1 MCDLKILK
9 FTCIYVQY
17 QQHQNEIE
25 AYLAH
30 KKKEAAQAAHD
41 AFLYHV
47 ATLIQAWWRGTMVRR
62 GLGLYK
68 KIKKGK
74 DKKGKGKGSKEGSKK
89 KIQ

>member
-1 MCDLKILK
+1 MCDLQILK
-9 FTCIYVQY
+9 FTCVYVQY

-30 KKKEAAQAAHD
+30 KEKEAAKAAHD
-41 AFLYHV
+41 TFLYHV
-47 ATLIQAWWRGTMVRR
+47 ATVIQAWWRGTMVRR
-62 GLGLYK
+62 GLGPYK

-89 KIQ
+89 KI